1 VREWWVALSLS
12 RRPLEIQP
20 LLERHGSVEM
30 IFERNLQ
37 LPGMPSPIR
46 DLRDRARSVLEA
58 CEKHGIVTV
67 SYGDAEYPAVLRTLK
82 HPPPVLYTAGRVGLL
97 RRPAV
102 AVVGSRRCSS
112 YGRWAARTLARGLS
126 RRGICVVSG
135 MAFGIDAAAHEGA
148 LEGDGGTVAVLGG
161 GPERSS
167 PASLGHLYSRL
178 REDQLVLSEF
188 APGTQPRPE
197 FFPRRNRIV
206 AGLSRGVVVV
216 EAARRSGALIT
227 AHLALETG
235 KDVFAVP
242 GPIDSP
248 SSAGTNQ
255 LIRDGAAPVLGD
267 RDVAETLGLTGLEG
281 SSESDPGGP
290 ILDALAASD
299 ADLGQLQRRTG
310 LPLTQLRGMLL
321 RLRLHGAVRCLG
333 GDRYQ
338 RVE

>member
-1 VREWWVALSLS
+1 MALSLS
-12 RRPLEIQP
+12 HRPLEIQS
-20 LLERHGSVEM
+20 LLEPHGSVEM
-30 IFERNLQ
+30 LFERNLQ
-37 LPGMPSPIR
+37 LPGLPSPIR
-46 DLRDRARSVLEA
+46 ELRDRAQGVLEA
-58 CEKHGIVTV
+58 CERLGVTV
-67 SYGDAEYPAVLRTLK
+67 VSYDDAAYPPALRALQ
-82 HPPPVLYTAGRVGLL
+82 HPPPVLYAVGHLSLL
-97 RRPAV
+97 QRPAV

-126 RRGICVVSG
+126 RRGVCVVSG

-148 LEGDGGTVAVLGG
+148 LEGDGGTLAVLGG

-167 PASLGHLYSRL
+167 PASLVHLYRRL

-188 APGTQPRPE
+188 APGTRPRPE

-235 KDVFAVP
+235 KEVFAVP

-255 LIRDGAAPVLGD
+255 LIRDGAAPVLCD
-267 RDVAETLGLTGLEG
+267 RDVAEALGIVGLEA
-281 SSESDPGGP
+281 SSGADPGGP
-290 ILDALAASD
+290 ILDALAAGA
-299 ADLGQLQRRTG
+299 ADLGQLHQRTG
-310 LPLTQLRGMLL
+310 LPLKQLRGMLL
-321 RLRLHGAVRCLG
+321 RLRLHGAVRALG

>member
-1 VREWWVALSLS
+1 MLASWVALSLS
-12 RRPLEIQP
+12 HRPLEIQS

-30 IFERNLQ
+30 IFEKNLQ

-46 DLRDRARSVLEA
+46 EERDRA
-58 CEKHGIVTV
+58 HGILDTCERLGIAVV
-67 SYGDAEYPAVLRTLK
+67 PYDDPAYPPELRTLQ
-82 HPPPVLYTAGRVGLL
+82 HPPPVLYAAGNLSLL

-126 RRGICVVSG
+126 RRGVCVVSG

-148 LEGDGGTVAVLGG
+148 LEGDGGTLAVLGG

-167 PASLGHLYSRL
+167 PASLVHLYRRL
-178 REDQLVLSEF
+178 RRDQLVLSEF
-188 APGTQPRPE
+188 APGTRPRPE

-206 AGLSRGVVVV
+206 AGLSQGVVVV

-235 KDVFAVP
+235 KEVFAVP

-267 RDVAETLGLTGLEG
+267 RDVVEALGIEGIEG
-281 SSESDPGGP
+281 SLESEPSGP
-290 ILDALAASD
+290 ILDALASGASD
-299 ADLGQLQRRTG
+299 MEQLQRRTG
-310 LPLTQLRGMLL
+310 LPLAQLRGMLL
-321 RLRLHGAVRCLG
+321 RLRLNGVVRSLG